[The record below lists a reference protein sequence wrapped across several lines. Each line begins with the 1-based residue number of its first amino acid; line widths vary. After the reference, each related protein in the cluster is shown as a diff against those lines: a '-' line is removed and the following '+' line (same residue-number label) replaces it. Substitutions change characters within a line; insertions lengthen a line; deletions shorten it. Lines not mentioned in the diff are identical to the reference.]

1 MENLDFVAIDLETAT
16 SHRNSICEI
25 GIAIVKNS
33 EIIESKS
40 WLVKP
45 EDNRYDYFNICI
57 HHITPEMTEYAPPFP
72 IVWKEVE
79 TYLTNNVVVAHNSSF
94 DMYVLKD
101 TFLANNMPFPTFK
114 HFCSYR
120 TAKYIVKG
128 CSSYSLPNICEA
140 LTIPFG
146 THHRAEGDSIGCANV
161 FIKCLELAE
170 IHSLEEL
177 QDKYNFRC
185 GEFTINSFTPQS
197 TRSSKSKSISRF

>member
-25 GIAIVKNS
+25 GISVVRNSIIV
-33 EIIESKS
+33 ESKS

-45 EDNRYDYFNICI
+45 KENRYDYFNTCI
-57 HHITPEMTEYAPPFP
+57 HHITPEMTESASPFP

-79 TYLTNNVVVAHNSSF
+79 SYLTNSVVVAHNSSF

-101 TFLANNMPFPTFK
+101 TFIANNMLFPTFK

-128 CSSYSLPNICEA
+128 CNSYSLPNICKTLA
-140 LTIPFG
+140 IPFG

-161 FIKCLELAE
+161 FIKCLELADVC
-170 IHSLEEL
+170 SLEEL
-177 QDKYNFRC
+177 QDRYNFRC
-185 GEFTINSFTPQS
+185 GEFTINTFIPQS
-197 TRSSKSKSISRF
+197 TRSSKSKSPPLF